1 MPRLRNS
8 TDLWKIESLSVRLH
22 SRNVSPKY
30 RIKYQK
36 YSLQIIHVPLS
47 RNNQRPSQLIS
58 SCQPRNGRHADI
70 VVAGG
75 VFEDRS
81 LGPLAWASACCAVLS
96 FGTQSICW
104 PSLHS

>member
-8 TDLWKIESLSVRLH
+8 TDQWKMESFPVRLH

-36 YSLQIIHVPLS
+36 YRLQIIHVPLS

-75 VFEDRS
+75 VFEGRS
-81 LGPLAWASACCAVLS
+81 LGPLRGAELRDSVYMLAES
-96 FGTQSICW
+96 
-104 PSLHS
+104 P